1 MSLKPPTSIAFL
13 GTGLMGRPMASR
25 LLKAGYQLTVWNRT
39 VHKTSE
45 LVQAGAK
52 RTRTPADAVRDV
64 AAVILMLENGAV
76 VTEILFEM
84 EVAKACRPGTLI
96 IDMSSIAPSIAED
109 HAHLLATADLRY
121 IDAPVSGGTRGA
133 ADGTLAIMAGGDKAD
148 VAAAGPIFSAL
159 GKVTHVG
166 PPGRGQLCKLVNQCI
181 VAVTI
186 GAVAE
191 GLLLAKAGGADP
203 VQVRKAILGGFCQ
216 SRILEEHGKR
226 MIDRDFEP
234 GGTVKMQLKDLDAA
248 VETAQRLGVP
258 LPLTNRVRQLFAELV
273 DAGHGNLDHSALILR
288 LEAMRGELKQGGH
301 QPWRPLRHD

>member
-1 MSLKPPTSIAFL
+1 
-13 GTGLMGRPMASR
+13 MGEPMASR
-25 LLKAGYQLTVWNRT
+25 LLRAGYPLTVWNRT
-39 VHKTSE
+39 VHKTNE

-52 RTRTPADAVRDV
+52 RAKTPADAVRDV

-76 VTEILFEM
+76 VTEVLFEM
-84 EVAKACRPGTLI
+84 GVAKACRPETLV

-109 HAHLLATADLRY
+109 HAHLLAATDLRY

-203 VQVRKAILGGFCQ
+203 AQVRRAILGGFCQ
-216 SRILEEHGKR
+216 SRILQEHGKR
-226 MIDRDFEP
+226 MIDRDFQP
-234 GGTVKMQLKDLDAA
+234 GGMVKMHLKDLDAA

-273 DAGHGNLDHSALILR
+273 DAGCGNLDHSALMLR

-301 QPWRPLRHD
+301 QTWRPLRHD

>member
-1 MSLKPPTSIAFL
+1 
-13 GTGLMGRPMASR
+13 
-25 LLKAGYQLTVWNRT
+25 
-39 VHKTSE
+39 
-45 LVQAGAK
+45 
-52 RTRTPADAVRDV
+52 
-64 AAVILMLENGAV
+64 
-76 VTEILFEM
+76 
-84 EVAKACRPGTLI
+84 
-96 IDMSSIAPSIAED
+96 
-109 HAHLLATADLRY
+109 
-121 IDAPVSGGTRGA
+121 
-133 ADGTLAIMAGGDKAD
+133 MAGGDKAD

-203 VQVRKAILGGFCQ
+203 AQVRRAILGGFCQ

-226 MIDRDFEP
+226 MIDRDFQP
-234 GGTVKMQLKDLDAA
+234 GGMVKTHLKDLDAA

-273 DAGHGNLDHSALILR
+273 DAGCGNLDHSALILR
-288 LEAMRGELKQGGH
+288 LEAMRGELKQAGH

>member
-1 MSLKPPTSIAFL
+1 MSLHPPTPIAFL
-13 GTGLMGRPMASR
+13 GTGLMGKPMASR
-25 LLKAGYQLTVWNRT
+25 LLKAGFEVTVWNRT
-39 VHKTSE
+39 LHKTNE

-52 RTRTPADAVRDV
+52 RTKTAAEAVPDA
-64 AAVILMLENGAV
+64 AAVILMLEDGAV
-76 VTEILFEM
+76 VTEILFESG
-84 EVAKACRPGTLI
+84 VVKACRPGTLI

-109 HAHLLATADLRY
+109 HAKLLAQADLRY

-148 VAAAGPIFSAL
+148 VTAAEPIFAAL

-166 PPGRGQLCKLVNQCI
+166 PPGRGQLCKLVNQSI
-181 VAVTI
+181 VAITI

-203 VQVRKAILGGFCQ
+203 GQVRKAILGGFCQ

-226 MIDRDFEP
+226 MIDRNFEP
-234 GGTVKMQLKDLDAA
+234 GGMVKTQLKDLDA
-248 VETAQRLGVP
+248 VIETAQRLGLQ
-258 LPLTNRVRQLFAELV
+258 LPLTFRVRQLFAELV

-288 LEAMRGELKQGGH
+288 LESMRGELKQVGH

>member
-1 MSLKPPTSIAFL
+1 
-13 GTGLMGRPMASR
+13 MGEPMASR
-25 LLKAGYQLTVWNRT
+25 LLRAGYPLTVWNRT
-39 VHKTSE
+39 GHKTNE
-45 LVQAGAK
+45 LVRAGAK
-52 RTRTPADAVRDV
+52 RAKTPADAVRDV

-76 VTEILFEM
+76 VTEVLFEM
-84 EVAKACRPGTLI
+84 GVAKACRPETLV

-109 HAHLLATADLRY
+109 HAHLLAATDLRY

-133 ADGTLAIMAGGDKAD
+133 ADGNLAIMAGGDKAD

-203 VQVRKAILGGFCQ
+203 AQVRKAILGGFCQ

-226 MIDRDFEP
+226 MIDRDFQP
-234 GGTVKMQLKDLDAA
+234 GGMVKMQLKDLDAA

-273 DAGHGNLDHSALILR
+273 DAGCGNLDHSALMLR
-288 LEAMRGELKQGGH
+288 LEAMRGELKQAGH
-301 QPWRPLRHD
+301 QTWRPLRHD